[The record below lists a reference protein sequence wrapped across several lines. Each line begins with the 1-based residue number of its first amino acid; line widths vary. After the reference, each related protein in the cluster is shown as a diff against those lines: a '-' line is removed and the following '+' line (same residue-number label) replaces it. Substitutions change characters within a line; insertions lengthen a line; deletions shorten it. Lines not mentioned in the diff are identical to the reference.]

1 MCFIMKTYNFI
12 KVKIEAKKINRVLEF
27 IQWEWLKPYGEFNT
41 QKMIEAGEN
50 SGKEGNAFYKLLNNV
65 VHGKTM
71 ENLKIELM

>member
-12 KVKIEAKKINRVLEF
+12 KVKIEAKKINPVLEF

-50 SGKEGNAFYKLLNNV
+50 SGKEGNTFYKLLNNV